1 MPAMVISRAF
11 WTALKIVGVPS
22 IARFRIADEVERY
35 PGDEPPPPYRG
46 IGRPR
51 KAKGFEARIPATE
64 ARFILEG
71 LERDSWC
78 VVAWRKG
85 TRGVLREL
93 CTRIRVYRVGYRG
106 THVESGGWL
115 IGETSCGWN
124 PGRSQVLLRLGN
136 GPKCLWKDIVELAHS
151 RAGYNRAYPTSVVF
165 QSHSG
170 IKVGRPLLWACL
182 G

>member
-11 WTALKIVGVPS
+11 WTALEIVGVPS

-51 KAKGFEARIPATE
+51 KAKGLEARIPATE

-78 VVAWRKG
+78 VVALEEG
-85 TRGVLREL
+85 
-93 CTRIRVYRVGYRG
+93 
-106 THVESGGWL
+106 
-115 IGETSCGWN
+115 N
-124 PGRSQVLLRLGN
+124 QGRSAEAMHQDKSVSSGVSR
-136 GPKCLWKDIVELAHS
+136 HS
-151 RAGYNRAYPTSVVF
+151 R
-165 QSHSG
+165 G
-170 IKVGRPLLWACL
+170 IRGMADR
-182 G
+182 